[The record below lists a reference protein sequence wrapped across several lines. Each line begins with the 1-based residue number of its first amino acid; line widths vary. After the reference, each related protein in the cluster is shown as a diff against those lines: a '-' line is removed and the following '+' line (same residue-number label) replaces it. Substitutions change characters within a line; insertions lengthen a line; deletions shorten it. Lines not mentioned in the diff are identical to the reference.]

1 MENKSGKKRK
11 GIEVDNRAYQKKYL
25 EKLLIE
31 EGFFKIK
38 KVKLTEKEK
47 QFKKKYK
54 IAEYPEKMVDDFL
67 NFLIDL
73 KGDVEISKLVIKDY
87 IENKEVKDKNRMLYS
102 SLLKG
107 NLDTNIYNFL
117 AVLLEKIKSIN
128 SGEKLIEKFI
138 LSTYSENEA
147 LENIIKNIRPKIR
160 RLKLLNIDIEDR
172 FKKIS
177 YEEKI
182 RIIKEDFDYWLR
194 KFRLNSESWI
204 DRLFFERVYQ
214 ISYYD
219 TFVQLIIY
227 DILHSTIPLKKRE
240 IAYNQILNFLN
251 NFLKDSKELLKIQIK
266 SSLIFIDFFKFIILR
281 ETLLRDKN
289 NLEIAKSIEKKFF
302 DKIIPLDKSTLF
314 KNIIFKKLEKF
325 DEGKIE
331 NENINCVDFIEI
343 NNIRKKMDSKTG
355 IIKLNECREFIEGYK
370 LIESDISEILYN
382 TRHSKNSLKDIY
394 NKSEIIAKKFPSLTQ
409 ESLQF
414 KRALIRNIE
423 NDKTKI
429 FGKRL
434 KTLVFN
440 DKYKELFKTETIQN
454 NIRIRITKG
463 LYEEKGILQS
473 FLRSNELEEKINK
486 ILINIYSIKDE
497 NLRYK
502 YMSIFVEKFFGMII
516 EINKNNKVVFFDIP
530 TEKFEIDKNKILEN
544 IQKNSKILWEN
555 YLKEINN

>member
-11 GIEVDNRAYQKKYL
+11 G
-25 EKLLIE
+25 IE

-147 LENIIKNIRPKIR
+147 LENIIKTIRPKIR

-219 TFVQLIIY
+219 AFVQLIIY
-227 DILHSTIPLKKRE
+227 HILHSTIPLKKRE

-302 DKIIPLDKSTLF
+302 DKMIQSENNILEYKEMIENKKDK
-314 KNIIFKKLEKF
+314 K
-325 DEGKIE
+325 
-331 NENINCVDFIEI
+331 NENI
-343 NNIRKKMDSKTG
+343 K
-355 IIKLNECREFIEGYK
+355 
-370 LIESDISEILYN
+370 
-382 TRHSKNSLKDIY
+382 
-394 NKSEIIAKKFPSLTQ
+394 
-409 ESLQF
+409 
-414 KRALIRNIE
+414 
-423 NDKTKI
+423 
-429 FGKRL
+429 
-434 KTLVFN
+434 
-440 DKYKELFKTETIQN
+440 
-454 NIRIRITKG
+454 
-463 LYEEKGILQS
+463 
-473 FLRSNELEEKINK
+473 
-486 ILINIYSIKDE
+486 
-497 NLRYK
+497 
-502 YMSIFVEKFFGMII
+502 
-516 EINKNNKVVFFDIP
+516 
-530 TEKFEIDKNKILEN
+530 
-544 IQKNSKILWEN
+544 
-555 YLKEINN
+555 